1 MTRSTFNN
9 SGFQARALLDLT
21 FIQHQLKVCTY
32 IELYNMQTILQAATA
47 TQTDTNNLQK
57 RKNNFSVDVSVWR
70 WLTMCPAD
78 ESMVGKNVWS
88 VSKSLQRIDPLCLP
102 VEWQVCTAHPLGQSS
117 AKHNHS
123 RVLNSIRLFII
134 WNTLPMSLSTTQLS
148 VLNATMRA
156 EIRSKLLWISVK
168 TEQERWW
175 NPWVAVAKAK
185 KDSNLKH
192 LFRLHGFRQNVGILE
207 HLLKPV
213 ILMLIPKNE
222 CRSNQQ
228 CHWVV
233 SLAGV
238 VLILNYSRVGL

>member
-57 RKNNFSVDVSVWR
+57 WKNNFSVDVSVWR

-123 RVLNSIRLFII
+123 RVLNSIRLFKYEI
-134 WNTLPMSLSTTQLS
+134 LFPCHSAPLSSLC
-148 VLNATMRA
+148 
-156 EIRSKLLWISVK
+156 
-168 TEQERWW
+168 
-175 NPWVAVAKAK
+175 
-185 KDSNLKH
+185 
-192 LFRLHGFRQNVGILE
+192 
-207 HLLKPV
+207 
-213 ILMLIPKNE
+213 LMLQWELKSGAN
-222 CRSNQQ
+222 CCGFQ
-228 CHWVV
+228 
-233 SLAGV
+233 
-238 VLILNYSRVGL
+238 